1 MKTKQLI
8 TNIVL
13 AGLLAARGVLAADL
27 GKPDNPPQMSAGITQ
42 PQTAGPIVKSGMRIA
57 FTGDSITAQMIYT
70 RFLELYLTACVPQK
84 DLKIM
89 QFGKPSE
96 RAGLLVKRM
105 ENDIVPFKPDI
116 VTTCYGMNDG
126 RYVPFTPQIGVDYET
141 PMREI
146 VSRFKSSGAIVV
158 VGSPGTV
165 DTRSNHFSNGYTET
179 LAQLRD
185 IARKIAADNG
195 MPFANVHDPMVE
207 TMAKAQAVRGKG
219 FDVCGTDGVH
229 PRDDGHLIMAYA
241 FLKGM
246 GFDGNLATF
255 RVDLKGEATATE
267 GHKVISAK
275 NGVAELESTR
285 YPFCFAGDGKSPESA
300 RSILPFLPFNQEL
313 NRFML
318 VVTNLGA
325 PKAKVAWG
333 NAEKEFSREQLEAG
347 INLAAEFLDNPFSA
361 AFQKIN
367 DAVAAKQK
375 LEAVMIREVFPI
387 LPTIVSALDD
397 DPEVKAQMGTL
408 RERFTAKW
416 NKRNLEVHE
425 AVVPVRHSLRI
436 TPVAA
441 GGN

>member
-1 MKTKQLI
+1 MRSKQWI
-8 TNIVL
+8 TRFVL
-13 AGLLAARGVLAADL
+13 VGLLAARGTLAAEL
-27 GKPDNPPQMSAGITQ
+27 GKPDNAPQMAAGIAQ
-42 PQTAGPIVKSGMRIA
+42 AQTAGPIVKSGMRIA
-57 FTGDSITAQMIYT
+57 FTGDSITEQKIYT
-70 RFLELYLTACVPQK
+70 RFLELYLTACTPQL

-89 QFGKPSE
+89 QFGWGGE
-96 RAGLLVKRM
+96 RAEGLAKRM
-105 ENDIVPFKPDI
+105 DNDVMPFKPDI

-126 RYVPFTPQIGVDYET
+126 RYVPFTPQIGAAYEE
-141 PMREI
+141 PMRDI
-146 VSRFKSSGAIVV
+146 VRRLKNSGAVVV

-165 DTRSNHFSNGYTET
+165 DTRSNHFRNGYNES
-179 LAQLRD
+179 LARLRD
-185 IARKIAADNG
+185 IARKIAADNA

-347 INLAAEFLDNPFSA
+347 INLAAEYLDNPFSS
-361 AFQKIN
+361 AFQKVN

-375 LEAVMIREVFPI
+375 LETVMIREAFPRFPVI
-387 LPTIVSALDD
+387 ASVLDD
-397 DPEVKAQMGTL
+397 DPEVRAQIGML

-416 NKRNLEVHE
+416 NKRNLQVHA
-425 AVVPVRHSLRI
+425 AVLPVKHTLRI
-436 TPVAA
+436 TPIAA
-441 GGN
+441 AAN